1 MRIRLLTVAALIA
14 AGLGAPSAAQSGSA
28 TKVTDFTGMWEA
40 RPPRGPG
47 GPGGPNGGP
56 PDGGPGRGEPSAGQ
70 GFSPPLNEDDGKELG
85 GPDIVG
91 LDRGDRMTYRI
102 MTPAGQAAFAAMD
115 PRKLPANNCQSNGLP
130 TLALVPDLQQWAI
143 EGNSLRIHYGDFG
156 TRRSVYLGEGD
167 IAARPSHLGFSTGAV
182 VDGELIITTTQLTA
196 SLGGLGRNAPGSAS
210 RTFVERYR
218 LTPDRQRLTGTIT
231 VHDPEYLTRDLVLP
245 INLVRVT
252 DVSEI
257 PDVECSVENSQLYLN
272 APSGGR

>member
-28 TKVTDFTGMWEA
+28 TKLTDFTGMWEA

-56 PDGGPGRGEPSAGQ
+56 PGGGPGRGEPSAGQ
-70 GFSPPLNEDDGKELG
+70 SFSPPLNEDDGKELG

-143 EGNSLRIHYGDFG
+143 EGNSLRIHMATSARAAAFTWAKAISQRGL
-156 TRRSVYLGEGD
+156 RISVS
-167 IAARPSHLGFSTGAV
+167 RPALSSM
-182 VDGELIITTTQLTA
+182 
-196 SLGGLGRNAPGSAS
+196 
-210 RTFVERYR
+210 
-218 LTPDRQRLTGTIT
+218 
-231 VHDPEYLTRDLVLP
+231 
-245 INLVRVT
+245 
-252 DVSEI
+252 VS
-257 PDVECSVENSQLYLN
+257 
-272 APSGGR
+272 